1 MTDRITQADYR
12 KLRLAKPGG
21 VKRDYKAIFLHQL
34 DLAGLPQPDR
44 EVYFALPRKWRA
56 DFCFRR
62 EMIIVEYQGIFGG
75 PNASHASL
83 AGLKRD
89 YEKFTEASLLGY
101 TLILITAESVNDG
114 RAIAWVEQALK
125 DKLTNSLPC
134 PNYNL
139 RP

>member
-1 MTDRITQADYR
+1 MKAQRITTAEYR
-12 KLRLAKPGG
+12 SLRRAKPARK
-21 VKRDYKAIFLHQL
+21 VKDYKAIFLHQL

-62 EMIIVEYQGIFGG
+62 EMVIVEYQGIFGG

-83 AGLKRD
+83 GGLKRD

-101 TLILITAESVNDG
+101 VLILITAESVNDG
-114 RAIAWVEQALK
+114 RAVAWVERALRG
-125 DKLTNSLPC
+125 LNERSL
-134 PNYNL
+134 
-139 RP
+139 